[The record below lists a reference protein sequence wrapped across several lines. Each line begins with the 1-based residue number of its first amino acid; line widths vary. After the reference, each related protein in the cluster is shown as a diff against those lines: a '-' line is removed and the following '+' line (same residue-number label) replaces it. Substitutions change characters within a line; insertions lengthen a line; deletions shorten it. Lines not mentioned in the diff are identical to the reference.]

1 MTATAEPGPEPGAGP
16 AGQQPGRWS
25 GVRTLVFDVLGTV
38 VDESGSIA
46 DQVTAALAAAGAD
59 PTGSPALAARWNDRV
74 EALTSQTA
82 AGQAPWRSND
92 ELRRT
97 ALLEAVAAAPDGGVP
112 GGGVPGGGVP
122 GGGVPGGGVPGGG
135 VPDGGVAGGGVPRGP
150 GGAGFLSAAALEDLA
165 LAGHRLRPW
174 PDSGPALR
182 ALAGSFTVVALSN
195 ASLAQL
201 TDMFAAGGLAW
212 HCVLSGE
219 LVRSYKPDP
228 AVYQLAIG
236 LLGLDPAATMMV
248 AAHPWDLRAAAAHG
262 LRTAYVARPGE
273 GVPDPGDR
281 FDIQVG
287 DLTELAARLTGPG

>member
-16 AGQQPGRWS
+16 AGQRPGRWS

-59 PTGSPALAARWNDRV
+59 PAGGPALAARWSDRV

-112 GGGVPGGGVP
+112 GGGAPDGSAPDGSVPD
-122 GGGVPGGGVPGGG
+122 GG
-135 VPDGGVAGGGVPRGP
+135 VPDGGVPGGP

-182 ALAGSFTVVALSN
+182 ALAGSFAVVALSN

-201 TDMFAAGGLAW
+201 TDMFVAGGLAW

-219 LVRSYKPDP
+219 LARSYKPDP
-228 AVYQLAIG
+228 AVYLLAIG
-236 LLGLDPAATMMV
+236 LLGLDPAANMIV